1 LLNRKRQKPL
11 EKVGEEKENP
21 PAGRWEGGG
30 ECGGFF
36 SEKFTR
42 KSFLGIFKSDKV

>member
-1 LLNRKRQKPL
+1 MKRLGK
-11 EKVGEEKENP
+11 EKENP
-21 PAGRWEGGG
+21 PARRREGVGNVA
-30 ECGGFF
+30 GFF